1 VNAGR
6 DRGMSEWHIVR
17 PSPVHP
23 WTVAIYENNRL
34 IAEVTDDV
42 ATEIETLKR
51 EHAEAQVNAR
61 AIGAAAAFW
70 KARYDALLAE
80 RDETQAAIRAIVEKN
95 AAAIAQA
102 SNLDAA
108 PFPRRHVRWRRWLDG
123 LRRIAVVA
131 RDWVAGLEAGWL
143 SHGPRR
149 RASAESSPGNS
160 ATSGPRRVEGR

>member
-1 VNAGR
+1 MNAGR

-70 KARYDALLAE
+70 KARYDGLLAE
-80 RDETQAAIRAIVEKN
+80 WAETQAAIQTIVEKH
-95 AAAIAQA
+95 AAALAQA
-102 SNLDAA
+102 SHLDAA
-108 PFPRRHVRWRRWLDG
+108 PFPRPLVRWRRWLDD

-131 RDWVAGLEAGWL
+131 RDWMVVLEARWL
-143 SHGPRR
+143 SHGHRR
-149 RASAESSPGNS
+149 RASAESSPENS
-160 ATSGPRRVEGR
+160 ATRGPRGVEGR